1 MKTKNILTGAQ
12 AYCPPS
18 IRIMELYPEGF
29 LCASNS
35 SADDLKLGDEL
46 LDYEQIF

>member
-1 MKTKNILTGAQ
+1 MKTKNFLTGVQ
-12 AYCPPS
+12 AYCPPET
-18 IRIMELYPEGF
+18 RIIELYAKRI